1 MNKPTIPNLYARF
14 KTIHTYHSAIAQL
27 FWAIEQSITGV
38 TYRHLS
44 ARGSICE
51 QWDDEYLV
59 QTVRDVLHAHTAMLA
74 EHVEVEV

>member
-27 FWAIEQSITGV
+27 FWAIEQSITGNAIYV
-38 TYRHLS
+38 T
-44 ARGSICE
+44 ARDSVCE